1 MFVLSSKNDKFVN
14 KHFKEICYFK
24 NFDKTLNKYEAT
36 LNKKNELYSFN
47 KKRHKNFKHFIL
59 EDKNRKTH
67 KQEHSNMKIAYFFI
81 FKMSYSNC
89 MVHLIDC
96 QGNIIY
102 HINSGLLGFQ
112 GKQKSS
118 RYAILAILQELTK
131 YEQKLKPF
139 DISLIFSGLIKKHST
154 TIINNMKTKFK
165 IKLIKCY
172 NMHPHNGCRPRKTR
186 RLKNKKKI
194 NL

>member
-1 MFVLSSKNDKFVN
+1 MFVLSSKNDKFIN
-14 KHFKEICYFK
+14 ERFEEICYLK
-24 NFDKTLNKYEAT
+24 NFDKTLNKYEAI
-36 LNKKNELYSFN
+36 LNKKNEIYSFN
-47 KKRHKNFKHFIL
+47 KKRHKIKHFVL
-59 EDKNRKTH
+59 ENRDRKTR

-81 FKMSYSNC
+81 FKISYSNC
-89 MVHLIDC
+89 MVHLVDC

-131 YEQKLKPF
+131 YEQKLKLF
-139 DISLIFSGLIKKHST
+139 DISLIFSGLIKKHSA

-165 IKLIKCY
+165 IKLIKCC
-172 NMHPHNGCRPRKTR
+172 NMHPHNGCRPKKTR
-186 RLKNKKKI
+186 RLKNKKI